1 MAVGQVGS
9 FLLGLGLNSTSIV
22 VLMLVFFG
30 VIGCSPA
37 PPGELVSNRP

>member
-1 MAVGQVGS
+1 MAVGQFGC

-30 VIGCSPA
+30 VIGCSPSA
-37 PPGELVSNRP
+37 PGELVSN